1 MRIIIYG
8 AGAVGGVIG
17 AQLYEAG
24 HDVLLIARGAHFET
38 IRDQGLTYKTPN
50 KEVRLNIPVAAHP
63 RDIDFREGDV
73 VILCTK
79 SQHTVGALND
89 LRAATGDLIPVICC
103 QNSVVNERLALR
115 LFQNVYAML
124 VYLPAE
130 SLQPGLV
137 VTHAVN
143 KIGVLDAGCYPS
155 GVDDL
160 ISDVMAKLE
169 SASFSAQPTEY
180 VMRFKYAKLLTNLSN
195 ALNAACPSSDAAKK
209 IRKLLRREGEAAL
222 TAAGIDFASRE
233 EEATRRGDLMQ
244 FGEVDGV
251 PRGGGSSWQSV
262 MRGTGDIETDYLNG
276 EITYLGRLH
285 GVATPAN
292 RILQRVAN
300 ELARQKG
307 AAQSLDAADLLAEI
321 ETS

>member
-17 AQLYEAG
+17 AQLHEAG
-24 HDVLLIARGAHFET
+24 HDVLLIARGAHLEA
-38 IRDQGLTYKTPN
+38 IRDRGLTYKTPS
-50 KEVRLNIPVAAHP
+50 KEVRLNIPAAAHP
-63 RDIDFREGDV
+63 RDIDFRPGDV
-73 VILCTK
+73 VILCMK
-79 SQHTVGALND
+79 SQHTVSALND
-89 LRAATGDLIPVICC
+89 LRAAAGGEIPVICC
-103 QNSVVNERLALR
+103 QNSVVNERFALR

-137 VTHAVN
+137 VTHATN

-155 GVDDL
+155 GVDDV
-160 ISDVMAKLE
+160 ITEVTAMLE
-169 SASFSAQPTEY
+169 SANFSARPNEM

-195 ALNAACPSSDAAKK
+195 ALNAACPSSDAGKK
-209 IRKLLRREGEAAL
+209 IRKLLRREGEAVL

-233 EEATRRGDLMQ
+233 DEAVRRGNLIQ

-251 PRGGGSSWQSV
+251 ARGGGSSWQSV

-276 EITYLGRLH
+276 EMTYLGRLH

-292 RILQRVAN
+292 RVLQRVATD
-300 ELARQKG
+300 LARQKG
-307 AAQSLDAADLLAEI
+307 TAQSLDAADLLAEI
-321 ETS
+321 EAS